1 MKKRAAESVADVLK
15 KVRILLVSES
25 CELTGSLFANGGVGV
40 PRAGE
45 IPAKTEALLEGKYHD
60 DGTRVCIRYKESELT
75 GMEGSTTSVSFQKND
90 PGVISMLRDGAVKTA
105 LIFEQGQRHLCV
117 YQTPIMPFEVGVYTK
132 KVHNGIEKEGVLE
145 MDYTVEIRG
154 AQAERTKFQMRVLP
168 YFDKPGQK

>member
-1 MKKRAAESVADVLK
+1 MLK
-15 KVRILLVSES
+15 KVRVQIKTDRYEVK
-25 CELTGSLFANGGVGV
+25 GSLFETPTGLLMPDENA
-40 PRAGE
+40 
-45 IPAKTEALLEGKYHD
+45 PAPAADDVEKMEMTMDASYHD